1 MFVYQEK
8 WWIMIIKPLKVSEL
22 NNYIRKI
29 LYSNPILNNVT
40 VMGEVRDLRKS
51 KFGYQYFSLSDE
63 NSIINCVCFDPDV
76 EIPEDKI
83 TIVKGKVETY
93 DKRSVYQLIVQEVSE
108 ISEGVESKYLK
119 ELKAKLEKK
128 GYFDPSRKK
137 PLPTFPKKIGIITSI
152 EGAVIEDIKRVYN
165 ECNVGMDI
173 LFYNAFVQGR
183 TAVFNIV
190 SGIKYFN
197 EVNQC
202 DIIILARGGG
212 SKVDLETFN
221 DEILADTIFKSRVPI
236 LTGIG
241 HGTDL
246 SVADMTADREVQ
258 TPTAAAELTI
268 RGYNSLIGALPAY
281 REQLNDRFME
291 FSSRKLYY
299 VNLQKERLK
308 FLNTRHFIER
318 RQDQVTAKITN
329 ISSHYLKYINDK
341 KYELSQLQLDLIQND
356 YKEICDKGFIFI
368 RNAEGH
374 LVKNLNS
381 LKPDD
386 KVSLENMQSIAN
398 AIITNVGDKNEKSNL

>member
-1 MFVYQEK
+1 
-8 WWIMIIKPLKVSEL
+8 MIIKPLKVSEL

-40 VMGEVRDLRKS
+40 VMGEVRDLRQS
-51 KFGYQYFSLSDE
+51 KYGYKYFSLSDD
-63 NSIINCVCFDPDV
+63 NSIISCVCFDPDM
-76 EIPEDKI
+76 EIPEDKM

-93 DKRSVYQLIVQEVSE
+93 DKRSVYQLIVHEISE

-128 GYFDPSRKK
+128 GYFDPGKKK
-137 PLPTFPKKIGIITSI
+137 PLPVFPKKIGIITSI

-165 ECNVGMDI
+165 ECNVGLDI

-183 TAVFNIV
+183 TAVFNII
-190 SGIKYFN
+190 SGIKHFN
-197 EVNQC
+197 EVNPC

-221 DEILADTIFKSRVPI
+221 DEILADTIFKSKVPI

-246 SVADMTADREVQ
+246 SIADMTADREVQ

-268 RGYNSLIGALPAY
+268 RGYKTLINALPSY
-281 REQLNDRFME
+281 REQLNEKFKD

-299 VNLQKERLK
+299 VDLQKERLK
-308 FLNTRHFIER
+308 FLNTSQFIGG
-318 RQDQVTAKITN
+318 RQDQLMSKLTN
-329 ISSHYLKYINDK
+329 ISNHYIRYISNRKD
-341 KYELSQLQLDLIQND
+341 ELNRLHLGLNQND
-356 YKEICDKGFIFI
+356 YQRICDKGFVFI
-368 RNAEGH
+368 KDGEGNLVRH
-374 LVKNLNS
+374 LNT
-381 LKPDD
+381 LKPGDM
-386 KVSLENMQSIAN
+386 VTLENLKSVAEATIDK
-398 AIITNVGDKNEKSNL
+398 TGDKDERYNI

>member
-1 MFVYQEK
+1 
-8 WWIMIIKPLKVSEL
+8 MIIKPLKVSEL

-29 LYSNPILNNVT
+29 LYSNPILNHVT
-40 VMGEVRDLRKS
+40 VMGEVRDLRRS
-51 KFGYQYFSLSDE
+51 KIGYKYFSLSDE
-63 NSIINCVCFDPDV
+63 NSIIHCVCFDPDM

-93 DKRSVYQLIVQEVSE
+93 DKRSVYQLIVHEVSE
-108 ISEGVESKYLK
+108 VSEGVESKYLK

-128 GYFDPSRKK
+128 GYFHPDRKK
-137 PLPTFPKKIGIITSI
+137 SIPVFPNKIGIITSI

-165 ECNVGMDI
+165 ECNVGLDI

-183 TAVFNIV
+183 SAVFNII

-221 DEILADTIFKSRVPI
+221 DEILADTIFKSKVPV

-246 SVADMTADREVQ
+246 SIADMTADREVQ

-268 RGYNSLIGALPAY
+268 RGYKTLINSLPAY
-281 REQLNDRFME
+281 RVQLNNKFLE
-291 FSSRKLYY
+291 YSLSKLYY
-299 VNLQKERLK
+299 VNLQNERLRL
-308 FLNTRHFIER
+308 LNATHFIER
-318 RQDQVTAKITN
+318 RQDQIMAKMAN
-329 ISSHYLKYINDK
+329 ISNHYLKYISNK
-341 KYELSQLQLDLIQND
+341 KDGLNRLHLDLSQND
-356 YKEICDKGFIFI
+356 YQKICDKGFVYIKNQDGHLI
-368 RNAEGH
+368 RN
-374 LVKNLNS
+374 LNT
-381 LKPDD
+381 LKPNEM
-386 KVSLENMQSIAN
+386 VSLENLQSVAA

>member
-1 MFVYQEK
+1 
-8 WWIMIIKPLKVSEL
+8 MIIKPLKVSEL

-40 VMGEVRDLRKS
+40 VMGEVRDLRRS
-51 KFGYQYFSLSDE
+51 KLGYKYFSLSDE
-63 NSIINCVCFDPDV
+63 NSIIHCVCFDPDV

-93 DKRSVYQLIVQEVSE
+93 DKRSVYQLIVHEVSE

-119 ELKAKLEKK
+119 ELKLKLEKK
-128 GYFDPSRKK
+128 GYFDPERKK
-137 PLPTFPKKIGIITSI
+137 PLPVFPKRIGIITSI
-152 EGAVIEDIKRVYN
+152 EGAVIEDIKRVYS
-165 ECNVGMDI
+165 ECNVGLDI

-183 TAVFNIV
+183 TAVFNII
-190 SGIKYFN
+190 SGLKHFN
-197 EVNQC
+197 EVNRC

-221 DEILADTIFKSRVPI
+221 DEILADTIFKSKVPV

-246 SVADMTADREVQ
+246 SIADMTADREVQ

-268 RGYNSLIGALPAY
+268 RGYKTVINALPAY
-281 REQLNDRFME
+281 REQLNDRFTE
-291 FSSRKLYY
+291 FSSRKIYY

-308 FLNTRHFIER
+308 FLNTSHFIER
-318 RQDQVTAKITN
+318 RHDQIMAKTAN
-329 ISSHYLKYINDK
+329 ISSHYIKYINNRKDA
-341 KYELSQLQLDLIQND
+341 LNRLHLDLNQND
-356 YKEICDKGFIFI
+356 YQKICEKGFVFI
-368 RNAEGH
+368 KDSEGKLLKTLNA
-374 LVKNLNS
+374 

-386 KVSLENMQSIAN
+386 KVSLENLQRIAK
-398 AIITNVGDKNEKSNL
+398 ATITDVGDKI

>member
-1 MFVYQEK
+1 
-8 WWIMIIKPLKVSEL
+8 MIIKPLKVSEL

-29 LYSNPILNNVT
+29 LYSNPILNHVT
-40 VMGEVRDLRKS
+40 VIGEVRDLRRS
-51 KFGYQYFSLSDE
+51 KIGYKYFSLSDE
-63 NSIINCVCFDPDV
+63 NSIIHCVCFDPDM

-93 DKRSVYQLIVQEVSE
+93 DKRSVYQLIVHEVSE
-108 ISEGVESKYLK
+108 VSEGVESKYLK

-128 GYFDPSRKK
+128 GYFHPDRKK
-137 PLPTFPKKIGIITSI
+137 SIPVFPNKIGIITSI

-165 ECNVGMDI
+165 ECNVGLDI

-183 TAVFNIV
+183 SAVFNII

-221 DEILADTIFKSRVPI
+221 DEILADTIFKSKVPV

-246 SVADMTADREVQ
+246 SIADMTADREVQ

-268 RGYNSLIGALPAY
+268 RGYKTLINSLPAY
-281 REQLNDRFME
+281 RVQLNNKFLE
-291 FSSRKLYY
+291 YSLSKLYY
-299 VNLQKERLK
+299 VNLQNERLRL
-308 FLNTRHFIER
+308 LNATHFIER
-318 RQDQVTAKITN
+318 RQDQIMAKMAN
-329 ISSHYLKYINDK
+329 ISNHYLKYISNK
-341 KYELSQLQLDLIQND
+341 KDGLNRLHLDLSQND
-356 YKEICDKGFIFI
+356 YQKICDKGFVYIKNQDGHLI
-368 RNAEGH
+368 RN
-374 LVKNLNS
+374 LNT
-381 LKPDD
+381 LKPNEM
-386 KVSLENMQSIAN
+386 VSLENLQSVAA